1 MRIFKLLKILFIIN
15 TLFLLGIGLVFAQE
29 AEKLK
34 DSTDTALVDGVKQI
48 QKSKQQVEAG
58 VDEMTGESDQDTDT
72 VVIEKE
78 PDNTIDVDLENESN
92 QDLVQDEEIIVDSE
106 RPEPRI
112 KLDESLTRP
121 LYQPLGKRDPFK
133 PFIKEPKER
142 EAAISATTPPI
153 KRFPL
158 DEYRIVGIVWVDNVP
173 KAMVVDPEKNTYFLG
188 TDDEIGN
195 KNGVILEVTENGL
208 LVNEKR
214 FFEDVFG
221 EQKVEVK
228 KSVLAFAD
236 EEDGN

>member
-1 MRIFKLLKILFIIN
+1 MVQDMKIFNVLKILFIIN
-15 TLFLLGIGLVFAQE
+15 TLFLLSIGIVFAQDG
-29 AEKLK
+29 EKVK

-48 QKSKQQVEAG
+48 QKSKQEAEAG
-58 VDEMTGESDQDTDT
+58 LDELQTENTQDTAT
-72 VVIEKE
+72 EVIEKE
-78 PDNTIDVDLENESN
+78 ADGSVNVDLDPGTI
-92 QDLVQDEEIIVDSE
+92 QEEVILDDSDKT
-106 RPEPRI
+106 EPRI
-112 KLDESLTRP
+112 KLEESLTRP
-121 LYQPLGKRDPFK
+121 LYQPFGKRDPFK

-142 EAAISATTPPI
+142 EATISETTPPI

-221 EQKVEVK
+221 EQKVEIK

>member
-1 MRIFKLLKILFIIN
+1 MKIFKLLKILFIIN
-15 TLFLLGIGLVFAQE
+15 TLFLLSIGFTFAQDGSD
-29 AEKLK
+29 KVK
-34 DSTDTALVDGVKQI
+34 DSTDTALVDGVRQI
-48 QKSKQQVEAG
+48 QNTKQDAEGSLDEINSEIEEAPDG
-58 VDEMTGESDQDTDT
+58 T
-72 VVIEKE
+72 IE
-78 PDNTIDVDLENESN
+78 VDLENN
-92 QDLVQDEEIIVDSE
+92 TVQEEDIIVDSE
-106 RPEPRI
+106 KREPRI
-112 KLDESLTRP
+112 SIEESLTRP
-121 LYQPLGKRDPFK
+121 LYQPTGKRDPFK

-142 EAAISATTPPI
+142 EASISETTPPI

-158 DEYRIVGIVWVDNVP
+158 DEYRIVGIVWVDNEP

-188 TDDEIGN
+188 PDDEIGN
-195 KNGVILEVTENGL
+195 RNGVILEVSENGL